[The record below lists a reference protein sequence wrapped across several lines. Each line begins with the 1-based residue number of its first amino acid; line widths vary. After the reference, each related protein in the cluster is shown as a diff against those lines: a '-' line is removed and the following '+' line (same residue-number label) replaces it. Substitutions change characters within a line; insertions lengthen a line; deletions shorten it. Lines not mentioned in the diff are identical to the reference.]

1 MIHLKIHAYVEPD
14 GDGGYMAKMP
24 ALPQVFAPGDKPE
37 EALDNLEDV
46 ARLVLEVIVFN
57 KEEIPTDVPCENGKI
72 LEFTID
78 PEALEGKTP
87 ETLGEGAQ

>member
-1 MIHLKIHAYVEPD
+1 
-14 GDGGYMAKMP
+14 MP
-24 ALPQVFAPGDKPE
+24 ALPQVFAPGDTPD
-37 EALDNLEDV
+37 EALANLEDV

-72 LEFTID
+72 LEFVID
-78 PEALEGKTP
+78 PKALEGKTP

>member
-1 MIHLKIHAYVEPD
+1 MIHLKFHAYTAPD

-24 ALPQVFAPGDKPE
+24 ALPQVFAPGDKPD
-37 EALDNLEDV
+37 EALANLEDV

-57 KEEIPTDVPCENGKI
+57 KEEIPVDVPCENGKI
-72 LEFTID
+72 LEFMID